1 MSTAFITTV
10 TERCRMCYA
19 CVREC
24 PVKAI
29 RITDGQ
35 ARVIAERCIAC
46 GNCVR
51 VCSQHAKLLRS
62 SVEEARAL
70 IASGREVAAIVAP
83 SFPAE
88 FPGTGGAVLAGTIR
102 RLGFTYVAEVS
113 FGADLVAREYARLL
127 GEDGRRRWISTTC
140 PATARYVERHAPA
153 QTEALAPIVSPMI
166 AMARVMRKLHGPALA
181 VVFVGPCIAKK
192 LEAQDPEVA
201 GEVDVVLTFGELRQ
215 MFAEDGVALG
225 DAPARD
231 FDPPHGGLGGLFPVS
246 RGIVRA
252 AGMDEDLLTG
262 DVIATQ
268 GRRHLVEGVR
278 EFAAGDLGARLLEA
292 LCCEGCV
299 SGPGMTSERSL
310 FQRQAQVRAHVG
322 ARLHALDREH
332 WEAQLTLL
340 GDVKLRRGW
349 RAQDQRIGTPRRE
362 TVEAILARM
371 GKASASDEL
380 NCGACGY
387 DSCVAHAVAIHE
399 NLAETAMCLPH
410 TIEQLRVT
418 LRELAAA
425 QEALVQSEKL
435 ASMGQLAA
443 GIAHEVNNPLGV
455 VLMYSHLLLDECR
468 AKLGTA
474 AAAGGANGAGGA
486 GGAGPALPDGAGGAG
501 LVQDLALITEQAERC
516 KRIVSGLLHFAR
528 QNKLSRAR
536 VTLPEVA
543 DLALRATAIPAGV
556 TVRTVRRLADPAA
569 ELERDLMVQVLANL
583 LSNAVGAMPHG
594 GVITLRMSDEA
605 QRVTFEVE
613 DTGTGIAPEHL
624 PRLFD
629 PFFTTKPMGKGTGLG
644 LSVSY
649 GIVKLHGGDIR
660 VVSRSDPAQ
669 GPTGTTFTVTVPRKG

>member
-1 MSTAFITTV
+1 VSTAFITTV

-29 RITDGQ
+29 RITEGQ

-62 SVEEARAL
+62 SVDEARAL

-88 FPGTGGAVLAGTIR
+88 FPGAGGAALAGTLR
-102 RLGFTYVAEVS
+102 ALGFTYAAEVS

-127 GEDGRRRWISTTC
+127 AEDPERRWISTTC

-153 QTEALAPIVSPMI
+153 QTAALAPIVSPMI
-166 AMARVMRKLHGPALA
+166 AMARVMRKLHGETLA
-181 VVFVGPCIAKK
+181 VVFLGPCIAKK

-215 MFAEDGVALG
+215 MLAEGGVAFG
-225 DAPARD
+225 DATARD

-262 DVIATQ
+262 EVIATQ

-310 FQRQAQVRAHVG
+310 FQKQAQVRAHVA
-322 ARLHALDREH
+322 ARLHALDREN
-332 WEAQLTLL
+332 WEAQMTLFES
-340 GDVKLRRGW
+340 VNLRREW
-349 RAQDQRIGTPRRE
+349 HAHDQRIGTPQRE

-410 TIEQLRVT
+410 TIEQLRIT

-443 GIAHEVNNPLGV
+443 GIAHEVNNPLGI

-468 AKLGTA
+468 AKLGAT
-474 AAAGGANGAGGA
+474 ANGAGTPA
-486 GGAGPALPDGAGGAG
+486 GFPGYDGAGGAG
-501 LVQDLALITEQAERC
+501 IVEDLALITEQAERC

-528 QNKLSRAR
+528 QNKLARAR
-536 VTLPEVA
+536 VTCPEIA
-543 DLALRATAIPAGV
+543 DLALRATTIPAGV
-556 TVRTVRRLADPAA
+556 TVRTERRLADATA
-569 ELERDLMVQVLANL
+569 ELDRDQIVQVLANL
-583 LSNAVGAMPHG
+583 LSNAVGAMPNG

-649 GIVKLHGGDIR
+649 GIVKLHGGDIH
-660 VVSRSDPAQ
+660 VVSRSDPEQ
-669 GPTGTTFTVTVPRKG
+669 GPTGSTFTVTIPRKG

>member
-1 MSTAFITTV
+1 MSTTFITTV

-29 RITDGQ
+29 RITEGQ

-62 SVEEARAL
+62 SVDEARTL

-88 FPGTGGAVLAGTIR
+88 FPGIGGAALAGTLR
-102 RLGFTYVAEVS
+102 QLGFVYAAEVS

-127 GEDGRRRWISTTC
+127 AEDPERRWISTTC
-140 PATARYVERHAPA
+140 PATARYVERHAPD
-153 QTEALAPIVSPMI
+153 QTAALAPIVSPMI
-166 AMARVMRKLHGPALA
+166 AMARVMRKLHGEALA

-215 MFAEDGVALG
+215 MLAEEGVAIG

-262 DVIATQ
+262 EVIATQ

-310 FQRQAQVRAHVG
+310 FQKQAQVRAHVG
-322 ARLHALDREH
+322 ARLHALDREN
-332 WEAQLTLL
+332 WEAQMTLF
-340 GDVKLRRGW
+340 GSVNLRREW
-349 RAQDQRIGTPRRE
+349 HAHDQRIGTPRHE

-410 TIEQLRVT
+410 TIEQLRIT

-443 GIAHEVNNPLGV
+443 GIAHEVNNPLGI
-455 VLMYSHLLLDECR
+455 VLMYSHLLLDDCR
-468 AKLGTA
+468 AKLGA
-474 AAAGGANGAGGA
+474 SAGANSANGAAGA
-486 GGAGPALPDGAGGAG
+486 GSALPDGAN
-501 LVQDLALITEQAERC
+501 LIQDLALITEQAERC

-528 QNKLSRAR
+528 QNKLARAR
-536 VTLPEVA
+536 VTCPEIA
-543 DLALRATAIPAGV
+543 DLALRATTIPAGI
-556 TVRTVRRLADPAA
+556 TVRTERRLADPSA
-569 ELERDLMVQVLANL
+569 ELDRDQIVQVLANL
-583 LSNAVGAMPHG
+583 LSNAVGAMPNG

-649 GIVKLHGGDIR
+649 GIVKLHGGDIH

-669 GPTGTTFTVTVPRKG
+669 GPTGATFTVTIPRKG

>member
-29 RITDGQ
+29 RITEGQ

-62 SVEEARAL
+62 SVDEARGL

-88 FPGTGGAVLAGTIR
+88 FPGTGGAALAGTLR
-102 RLGFTYVAEVS
+102 RLGFSYAAEVS

-127 GEDGRRRWISTTC
+127 AEDPERRWISTTC

-153 QTEALAPIVSPMI
+153 QTAALAPIVSPMI
-166 AMARVMRKLHGPALA
+166 AMARVMRKLHGDDLA

-215 MFAEDGVALG
+215 MLAEEGVALG

-231 FDPPHGGLGGLFPVS
+231 FDPPHGGLGWLFPVS

-262 DVIATQ
+262 EVIATQ

-310 FQRQAQVRAHVG
+310 FQKQAQVRAHVG
-322 ARLHALDREH
+322 ARLHALDREN
-332 WEAQLTLL
+332 WEAQMTLF
-340 GDVKLRRGW
+340 GSVNLRRSW
-349 RAQDQRIGTPRRE
+349 RAHDQRIGTPRRE

-371 GKASASDEL
+371 GKTSASDEL

-455 VLMYSHLLLDECR
+455 VLMYSHMLLDECR
-468 AKLGTA
+468 AKLGTT
-474 AAAGGANGAGGA
+474 ANGAGPGA
-486 GGAGPALPDGAGGAG
+486 AVSDGAGGAN

-528 QNKLSRAR
+528 QNKLARAR
-536 VTLPEVA
+536 VTCPEIA

-556 TVRTVRRLADPAA
+556 TVRTERRLADATA
-569 ELERDLMVQVLANL
+569 ELDRDQIVQVLANL

-669 GPTGTTFTVTVPRKG
+669 GPTGTTFTVTLPRKG